1 MGKKGGDD
9 HPVRKK
15 RQGDRKSKER
25 KYKNYVG
32 DDRRFKKTY
41 EEPPKEGEEPD
52 NNNDQNNQLVQNE
65 T

>member
-1 MGKKGGDD
+1 MGRKGGDD

-15 RQGDRKSKER
+15 RQGDRKNKDR

-32 DDRRFKKTY
+32 NDRRFVKTP
-41 EEPPKEGEEPD
+41 EEPPKEGTIPD
-52 NNNDQNNQLVQNE
+52 NNDEHNQLVQNE